1 MLHQDDGKNLSM
13 KETIVVSQDCIKFLG
28 SPVTCGSQRVK
39 TTSKRTIQKTSRVT
53 GDWTGNKMAHKIIG
67 AALSKPK
74 SNEEIPKDLEFA
86 ENTLEIPKERNTA
99 RQNTTDYC
107 WA

>member
-53 GDWTGNKMAHKIIG
+53 GD
-67 AALSKPK
+67 
-74 SNEEIPKDLEFA
+74 
-86 ENTLEIPKERNTA
+86 
-99 RQNTTDYC
+99 
-107 WA
+107 

>member
-1 MLHQDDGKNLSM
+1 
-13 KETIVVSQDCIKFLG
+13 
-28 SPVTCGSQRVK
+28 
-39 TTSKRTIQKTSRVT
+39 
-53 GDWTGNKMAHKIIG
+53 MAHKIIG

-99 RQNTTDYC
+99 RQNTTDFC
-107 WA
+107 